1 MGGRCLDAG
10 SVFKRVIETPL
21 ARKRG
26 TATGEAEE
34 VAVAAIAETLAG
46 WAENLCVDLEGED

>member
-10 SVFKRVIETPL
+10 SVFKWVIETPL
-21 ARKRG
+21 TGERG
-26 TATGEAEE
+26 TTVGEAEE